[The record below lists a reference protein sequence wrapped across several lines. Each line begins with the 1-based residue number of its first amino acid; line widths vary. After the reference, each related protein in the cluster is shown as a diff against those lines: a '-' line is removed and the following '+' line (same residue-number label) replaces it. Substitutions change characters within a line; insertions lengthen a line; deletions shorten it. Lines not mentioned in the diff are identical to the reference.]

1 MDNPEG
7 RYHRASWLPVIAADI
22 LPIVRLD
29 IRNERIHILD
39 ILHVDDSPDLLE
51 LFGSHQHVTCSR
63 YGINDIHG
71 RPAMFLDGLPE
82 IVGKFGRH
90 GIPREV
96 DGWMIPVYLNRLMKA
111 RNSGRESSIGSRP
124 EDDGP
129 LGQLVDSLSPWKSEK
144 RRRFPPENRSDT
156 DFLSTRRTLSWALAD
171 KPSSSMA
178 ALRMHCASGLS
189 VQNLRTWRGVIRPL
203 TVGPWIWARDGKCP
217 FDRECGFR
225 NGLGRQRPFVPGRTG
240 MGYDEEI
247 TCSMSQPTPSRGTNG
262 PRFGSAVDHARAGQR

>member
-90 GIPREV
+90 RFLPRRKPRPSRLGRSRVNSISNKRFAERIFV
-96 DGWMIPVYLNRLMKA
+96 PVGTMDREAVAGMDGH
-111 RNSGRESSIGSRP
+111 
-124 EDDGP
+124 
-129 LGQLVDSLSPWKSEK
+129 
-144 RRRFPPENRSDT
+144 
-156 DFLSTRRTLSWALAD
+156 LAD
-171 KPSSSMA
+171 LEVLAEPDRDSAGMEPLVLPGGDDRLHDVA
-178 ALRMHCASGLS
+178 GTVPFLELLPRS
-189 VQNLRTWRGVIRPL
+189 VP
-203 TVGPWIWARDGKCP
+203 
-217 FDRECGFR
+217 DREAVR
-225 NGLGRQRPFVPGRTG
+225 VRPAAVPL
-240 MGYDEEI
+240 
-247 TCSMSQPTPSRGTNG
+247 
-262 PRFGSAVDHARAGQR
+262 AVPIR